1 VDSVVALS
9 STPGGFTASQLARK
23 IQQVSGQ
30 PESDYSPRQAGYDLK
45 KLRGK
50 EMVRRIG
57 RTRRYESA
65 PKGLKALTALV
76 VLRHKVI
83 QPLLAAATQT
93 QAARGAQNPR
103 RIDQYYE
110 TLRTGMQ
117 GLFHELGLAA

>member
-1 VDSVVALS
+1 MIFTIFFANRKEVTDKESRLVRGLRPERVA
-9 STPGGFTASQLARK
+9 P
-23 IQQVSGQ
+23 SGQ
-30 PESDYSPRQAGYDLK
+30 QEMNLPISVSHFPFLI
-45 KLRGK
+45 
-50 EMVRRIG
+50 MVRRIG
-57 RTRRYESA
+57 RTRRCESA

-110 TLRTGMQ
+110 TLRAGMQ

>member
-1 VDSVVALS
+1 
-9 STPGGFTASQLARK
+9 
-23 IQQVSGQ
+23 VSGQ
-30 PESDYSPRQAGYDLK
+30 PESAYSPRQASYDLK

-50 EMVRRIG
+50 QMVQRIG
-57 RTRRYESA
+57 STRRYESL
-65 PKGLKALTALV
+65 PHGLKALTALV

-93 QAARGAQNPR
+93 RPARGAHNPT

-110 TLRTGMQ
+110 TLRTEMQ